1 MPLPRIFA
9 RLLSALFAASLL
21 AHDAAA
27 QKKYDDGASDT
38 EIRIG
43 NTYPYSGNVSGYG
56 VNGRTIEAVFRMVN
70 DRGGVNGRKI
80 VFLTYDDGYSPP
92 RTVEMTR
99 KLVEEDKVLAIFNP
113 LGTASNSAIVK
124 YLNGRKIPHLFVASG
139 ASRWGRHTETPWT
152 TAWSPSYATEGAIF
166 AKRILANDPNA
177 KIGILMQNDDFGRDY
192 LGGFKDGLGAA
203 NEKMIVQLAT
213 YESADPTIDSQ
224 MIQLKNSGATV
235 FFNITTPKFAA
246 QAIKKAAEIG
256 WKPVHYLVNVS
267 SSVGGVLKPAGY
279 ENSQGII
286 TAQYRKDALDPQ
298 WEGSAD
304 VIAFKA
310 FMAKYMPSSD
320 IRDDGHSYG
329 FAVAHLM
336 AEVLARCGDDLTRAN
351 VMKQATSLS
360 RLELPL
366 LLPGVRVNTSPTD
379 HYPLQSEQLARFT
392 GDSWKL
398 FGDVIS
404 YESQ

>member
-1 MPLPRIFA
+1 MRLSRALMYRFPL
-9 RLLSALFAASLL
+9 LL
-21 AHDAAA
+21 AVVLVSSAAA
-27 QKKYDDGASDT
+27 QKHYDEGASDT

-56 VNGRTIEAVFRMVN
+56 VNGRTIEAVFRMIN
-70 DRGGVNGRKI
+70 ERGGVNGRKI

-99 KLVEEDKVLAIFNP
+99 KLVEEDKVLVIFNP
-113 LGTASNSAIVK
+113 LGTAPNTAIYK
-124 YLNGRKIPHLFVASG
+124 YLNAKQIPHLFVASG
-139 ASRWGRHTETPWT
+139 ASRWGHHTETPWT
-152 TAWSPSYATEGAIF
+152 MAWSPSYATEGAIF
-166 AKRILANDPNA
+166 AKQIVTNHPGA

-192 LGGFKDGLGAA
+192 LTGFKEGLGV
-203 NEKMIVQLAT
+203 NQSMIVQLAT

-246 QAIKKAAEIG
+246 QAIRKSAEIG
-256 WKPVHYLVNVS
+256 WKPIHYLVNVS

-298 WEGSAD
+298 WADSAD

-320 IRDDGHSYG
+320 IRDDGHTYG

-336 AEVLARCGDDLTRAN
+336 TEVLRRCGDNLTHAN
-351 VMKQATSLS
+351 VMKQATGLRS
-360 RLELPL
+360 LELPL
-366 LLPGVRVNTSPTD
+366 LLPGIRVNTSPTD

-398 FGDVIS
+398 IGGVIS